1 MKHIGLYITLL
12 SAGLALTGCDFFCK
26 DYTADWGTPIVDD
39 NTVINNLIANM
50 VYVEGGTFT
59 MGATSEQ
66 GSDAYSD
73 ESPTH
78 SVTLSSFSIGKYEVT
93 QAEWKAV
100 MGSNPS
106 FFTGSDDLPVEQVCW
121 YDCKTFITKLNA
133 LTGKNFRL
141 PTEAEWEYAAR
152 GGNKSKGYKYAG
164 SNNIDDV
171 AWYTSNSEGKTHA
184 VGTKQPNE
192 LGLYDMSGNVYEWCS
207 DWWGDYSSSSQTN
220 PTGAS
225 SGDCRVNRGGS
236 WQEDAEYCRVSFRYY
251 DDLDERNEALGLRL
265 VLEVESDKSTEED
278 ATEEDATKIIDN
290 LVNNMVYVAGGTFT
304 MGATSE
310 QGSDVYSNE
319 SPTHS
324 VTLSNFSIGKYEVT
338 QAEWQAVM
346 GSNPSN
352 FTGDN
357 LPVECVSCNDCQTFI
372 TKLNTLTGKNFRLP
386 TEAEW
391 EYAARGGSKSQGYK
405 YAGSDNID
413 DVAWYTSNSGST
425 THAVGTKQPNEL
437 GLYDMSGN
445 VLEWCSDWYGSY
457 SSSSQTNPTGASS
470 GSDRVSRGGSWCN
483 FAGLCRVSDRNCRTP
498 DNWNYDLGLR
508 LVLDVES
515 DKSTEEDATEEDATK
530 VILDNLVNNMVY
542 VAGGTFTM
550 GGTSEQGSDVYSNES
565 PTHSVTLS
573 NFSIGK
579 YEVTQAEWQAVMGSN
594 PSNFTGDNL
603 PVECVSCNDCQT
615 FITKLNTLT
624 GKNFRLPTEAEWE
637 YAARGGSKSQG
648 YKYAGSDNIDDVAW
662 YTSNSGSTTHAV
674 GTKQPN
680 ELGLYDMS
688 GNVWEWCSDW
698 YGSYSSSSQTNP
710 TGASSGSYRVYRG
723 GSWSNSAGYCR
734 VSDRSYDTPG
744 FRFSLLGLRL
754 ALPVQP

>member
-66 GSDAYSD
+66 NSDADHAYEYD
-73 ESPTH
+73 WEKPTH

-93 QAEWKAV
+93 QAEWQAV
-100 MGSNPS
+100 MGDNPS
-106 FFTGSDDLPVEQVCW
+106 NSTGSSNLPVEQVSW
-121 YDCKTFITKLNA
+121 NDCQTFITKLNA
-133 LTGKNFRL
+133 LTGKTFRL

-164 SNNIDDV
+164 SNTLDDV
-171 AWYTSNSEGKTHA
+171 AWYYSNCRKTHA

-207 DWWGDYSSSSQTN
+207 DWYGSYSSSSQTN

-225 SGDCRVNRGGS
+225 SGDGRVYRGGS
-236 WQEDAEYCRVSFRYY
+236 WDDEDWYCRVSSRDNYSPE
-251 DDLDERNEALGLRL
+251 DWNDELGLRL
-265 VLEVESDKSTEED
+265 VLDVESDKS
-278 ATEEDATKIIDN
+278 TEEDATKIIDN

-304 MGATSE
+304 MGGTSE
-310 QGSDVYSNE
+310 QGSDADSDE

-324 VTLSNFSIGKYEVT
+324 VTLSSFSIGKYEVT

-346 GSNPSN
+346 GSNPSY

-357 LPVECVSCNDCQTFI
+357 LPVEQVSWNDCQTFI

-391 EYAARGGSKSQGYK
+391 EFAARGGSKSQGYK
-405 YAGSDNID
+405 YAGSNTLD

-470 GSDRVSRGGSWCN
+470 GSDGVIRGGCWYCS
-483 FAGLCRVSDRNCRTP
+483 ARLCRVSDRNCRTP

-515 DKSTEEDATEEDATK
+515 DKSTEEDATK

-573 NFSIGK
+573 SFSIGK
-579 YEVTQAEWQAVMGSN
+579 YEVTQAEWEAVMGSN
-594 PSNFTGDNL
+594 PSYFTGDNL
-603 PVECVSCNDCQT
+603 PVEKVSWDDCQT

-637 YAARGGSKSQG
+637 FAARGGNKSQG

-662 YTSNSGSTTHAV
+662 YDSNSGSTTHAV

-698 YGSYSSSSQTNP
+698 YGSYISSSQTNP
-710 TGASSGSYRVYRG
+710 TGASSGSGRVARG
-723 GSWSNSAGYCR
+723 GSWYDSARGCR
-734 VSDRSYDTPG
+734 VSRRSGITPG
-744 FRFSLLGLRL
+744 SGSYILGLRL